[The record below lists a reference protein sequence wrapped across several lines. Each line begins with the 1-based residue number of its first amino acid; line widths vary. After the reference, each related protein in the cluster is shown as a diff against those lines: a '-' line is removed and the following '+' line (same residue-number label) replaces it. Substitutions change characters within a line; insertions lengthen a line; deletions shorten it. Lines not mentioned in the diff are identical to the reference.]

1 MTRLSHAGSFE
12 GCIGDIPV
20 YNVAVH
26 VTGRNFW
33 IFELDGSGARRGGEV
48 VEVREPPQ

>member
-1 MTRLSHAGSFE
+1 MPTPARSRGGSAT
-12 GCIGDIPV
+12 IPV

-33 IFELDGSGARRGGEV
+33 IFEVDGSGLRRGGEV
-48 VEVREPPQ
+48 VDVHEPSA